1 MTNDQLLVAQQLAPL
16 HYIVATRRDCCTVR
30 TIVARFAAPR
40 ICGTPFFL
48 SSPCLL
54 YFDDKRFG
62 KPGHWLFT
70 FWLKWLKN
78 LRFLNV
84 CKKYIILWQ
93 LLSCPIFSLVWST
106 KTHYWLR
113 NNKTTSIRK
122 GMHYFVA
129 IWFLFLH
136 LLSQVRLYNKTNV
149 KNNVLKRGGKTKS
162 CWLPPTFS
170 TFTCK
175 KTGWI
180 R

>member
-40 ICGTPFFL
+40 ICGTPFLL

-70 FWLKWLKN
+70 FWLKLLKN

-84 CKKYIILWQ
+84 RKKYIILWQ

-106 KTHYWLR
+106 TTHYLLQ

-136 LLSQVRLYNKTNV
+136 LPSEVRIYNKTNV
-149 KNNVLKRGGKTKS
+149 KKQRS
-162 CWLPPTFS
+162 Q
-170 TFTCK
+170 
-175 KTGWI
+175 TG
-180 R
+180 RENENLLTPSHFLYFLM